1 MSVTHEDQAAAAA
14 QSAAA
19 AGTPAHGAAA
29 HDDSAH
35 GGAAH
40 GGAAASGA
48 PASPEVSF
56 ETNPGRYRHWKLSV
70 EGPVATLALDVAED
84 GGIAEG
90 YELKMNSYD
99 LGVDIEL
106 YDAIQ
111 RLRFEHPAVKAVV
124 LTSGMDRMFCAGAN
138 IKMLAQ
144 STHAWKVNFCKFTN
158 ETRSGIEDATD
169 SSGQTYIAALN
180 GTAAGGGYE
189 LALACAEIVLI
200 DDGSSTVSLPEVPLL
215 GVLPGTGGLTR
226 LVDKRGVRRDRAD
239 VFATTAEGIRGEK
252 AVAWH
257 LVDETVKARDFA
269 AAVQRRAQAAVEHSS
284 RAATTDP
291 AGVQLTPLRRE
302 TDGAATRYDYLRI
315 ERDPAAGTATLV
327 IEGPAQ
333 PPESLA
339 DLHASGAAAWPLAA
353 VRELDD
359 AILSLRANE
368 PGLGTW
374 LLKSE
379 GDPAAMAATAEFLLA
394 HRADWLVNEIIQYW
408 KRTVRRLDAT
418 SRSLFALIEPGSC
431 FTGPLLEVALAA
443 DRQYML
449 EGTFEDEDDPAPPAV
464 LRLDEFSLGLLPTA
478 SGLTRLGVRFCG
490 SDADLQ
496 AAAQAA
502 GQDLTAADAAR
513 LGLVT
518 ETPDDLDWADEMR
531 LVIEERGSF
540 SPDALTG
547 MEANLRFAGPETFE
561 TKIFGRLSAW
571 QNWIFQRPNAAGPEG
586 ALRRYGTGQ
595 RADYD
600 RRRV

>member
-19 AGTPAHGAAA
+19 AGAAA
-29 HDDSAH
+29 H
-35 GGAAH
+35 GN
-40 GGAAASGA
+40 AAANGA
-48 PASPEVSF
+48 PAGPEVSF
-56 ETNPGRYRHWKLSV
+56 ETSPGRYRHWKLSV
-70 EGPVATLALDVAED
+70 EGPVATLTLGVAED
-84 GGIAEG
+84 GGITEG

-257 LVDETVKARDFA
+257 LVDETVKSRDFA
-269 AAVQRRAQAAVEHSS
+269 AAIQRRAQAAVERSTRDAPAS
-284 RAATTDP
+284 P

-302 TDGAATRYDYLRI
+302 TDGHVTRYAHLRI

-327 IEGPAQ
+327 IEGPAH

-339 DLHASGAAAWPLAA
+339 ELHASGAAAWPLAA

-379 GDPAAMAATAEFLLA
+379 GDPAAMAATAGFLLA
-394 HRADWLVNEIIQYW
+394 HRADWLVHEIIQYW

-449 EGTFEDEDDPAPPAV
+449 EGTFEDDDDPAPPAV

-490 SDADLQ
+490 SDPDLQ
-496 AAAQAA
+496 AATQAA
-502 GQDLTAADAAR
+502 GQDLAAADAAR

>member
-1 MSVTHEDQAAAAA
+1 MNVTHEDQAAAAA

-19 AGTPAHGAAA
+19 AAHGDAA
-29 HDDSAH
+29 HD
-35 GGAAH
+35 
-40 GGAAASGA
+40 AAAAGGTL
-48 PASPEVSF
+48 ASPEVSF
-56 ETNPGRYRHWKLSV
+56 ETNPDRYRHWKLSV
-70 EGPVATLALDVAED
+70 EGPVATLTLEVAED

-189 LALACAEIVLI
+189 LALACAELVLI

-269 AAVQRRAQAAVEHSS
+269 AAVQGRAQAAVERST
-284 RAATTDP
+284 RDAAAQPATTNP

-302 TDGAATRYDYLRI
+302 TDGAVTRYDHLRI

-333 PPESLA
+333 PPESRT

-394 HRADWLVNEIIQYW
+394 HRTDWLVNEIIQYW

-449 EGTFEDEDDPAPPAV
+449 EGTFEDEDDPAPAAV

-496 AAAQAA
+496 AATQAA
-502 GQDLTAADAAR
+502 GQDLAAADAAR